1 MERNRIAVLIIFSLL
16 YSHVSWAQVN
26 RYMVFFSDKDNS
38 EYSITQPEAFLSQ
51 RAIDRRNRYQVPIKL
66 QDLPVNKN
74 YIDELLNLGIDVFHK
89 SRWFNAV
96 LVQMEANLL
105 PAAESL
111 AAVKKVEFVAPGER
125 LIKAS
130 SRLTVSS
137 AEDHSMRKST
147 LTNALQNS
155 MLGVDLMH
163 QDGFTGNNIFIGIFD
178 AGFTGVDQSIYFKHL
193 LEDNKII
200 ATKDF
205 IRNTENVFQYDDH
218 GTGVLSTITGYEADV
233 YEGIA
238 YDANIILCVTE
249 DVPTEYIIEEYN
261 WLFAAEY
268 ADSVGVD
275 IINTS
280 LGYNTFDDVS
290 MDYTYEEMNG
300 DIAIITQATDIAASK
315 GIVCVVSVGN
325 EGNNS
330 WKKLVAPADADS
342 ALAVGAVNSNLEYIN
357 FSSSGPTSDKR
368 IKPDV
373 VALGQGTKIVQ
384 YNGELATGSGTSFA
398 SPLIAGLAA
407 GLWQVYPELN
417 NMEIIDL
424 IKRGGSQ
431 YLQPDTLLGYG
442 IPDYRRIRSLITA
455 LEEKSLSSSFSI
467 YPNPVDNKKLFVEL
481 VGETLS
487 ENIRIDIIDVKGS
500 KVYELD
506 AQYLDHSHR
515 LELDLAGIKRGVYV
529 MNLFY
534 GKLNGSAKIIIP

>member
-1 MERNRIAVLIIFSLL
+1 
-16 YSHVSWAQVN
+16 
-26 RYMVFFSDKDNS
+26 MVFFSDKDNS
-38 EYSITQPEAFLSQ
+38 EYSITEPEAFLSQ
-51 RAIDRRNRYQVPIKL
+51 RAIDRRNRYQVPITL

-74 YIDELLNLGIDVFHK
+74 YIDELSNLGIDVFHK

-111 AAVKKVEFVAPGER
+111 VAVKKVEFVAPGER
-125 LIKAS
+125 LIKTS

-137 AEDHSMRKST
+137 AEDHSKRKST
-147 LTNALQNS
+147 LANALQNS

-178 AGFTGVDQSIYFKHL
+178 AGFTGVDQSVYFNHL

-218 GTGVLSTITGYEADV
+218 GTGVLSTIAGYEADV

-268 ADSVGVD
+268 ADSAGVD

-384 YNGELATGSGTSFA
+384 YNGELATGNGTSFA

-417 NMEIIDL
+417 NMELIDL